1 MATVVAQSHYIF
13 GLRTGVRNN
22 LLYSD
27 EQTVIFPC
35 GNNCVR
41 YNIDQK
47 CQRFIPGTEGSH
59 GMKALAISTNR
70 RYLSVSECGE
80 NATITVYD
88 LQQEQS
94 RKRKKL
100 SGGEIPVE
108 EFVCMAFSPDSKYL
122 IGQAGGPDWTL
133 FLWMWEKQKVMAT
146 VKTSSTGTIT
156 QVSFNPQD
164 NTQIC
169 VSGNGVFKIFRY
181 SGEVLKQSSTFKPD
195 SQNFLCHTWMPKDQV
210 IVGTETGQLMLFD
223 SGRLR
228 WEMNLTSTLAVER
241 LEENT
246 ESNETQPTTY
256 ATSTLPRV
264 TAIVGYSKGFV
275 CSAGPGTVCLFE
287 KTEETDQYKKT
298 KKIKIPPEPFS
309 NEPSSAEKQ
318 EISTLCMSP
327 SEDSLSAS
335 TDRGQ
340 LYSLPLSLA
349 ELHKGDAHFEFMSH
363 SFHSGVILGLSTC
376 IRKPLIAT
384 CSLDRSV
391 RIWNFQTNVL
401 EMYMEFQ
408 EEAYSIALHPTGLY
422 ILVGFSDRLRL
433 MNLLIDDIS
442 TFKEFNIRGCR
453 ECVFSHGGHLFAA
466 VNGNVINIY
475 STTTFDDV
483 LNLKGHNEK
492 VRSIAF
498 SSDDSHLV
506 SCGMDGAVYEWNML
520 SGARESESVL
530 KSCSYSSVAIS
541 PDSKTFFAVG
551 TDCTLKEIQ
560 DCQIIKEVPAGDV
573 VCTTVAMLR
582 SGRALFV
589 GTSIGTVRVIRYP
602 LPIQKD
608 WLEYQAHAGPI
619 TKMVIT
625 FDDQF
630 LLTVSEDGCL
640 LIWKIIDKEGRALK
654 REKEIVYAEEI
665 LITKLD
671 LEEKNKI
678 LRDLKRREKELQEEN
693 KYQLSLRDM
702 TYKEKINQLTEKF
715 IQQINSLNTEKEVKM
730 TKMKSCL
737 CDNRNDITFEIMVL
751 KSEKEKQQAAQSK
764 VLSDTLEKN
773 EKERQDLESN
783 NNQKLML
790 EYEKF
795 QDLQLKLQ
803 RVQQQYE
810 QQLHSVEESK
820 AKDLDEITRL
830 CDAKL
835 HEKMMMLT
843 QCQEE
848 SKQQVR
854 EFQEYIK
861 QLEEEGDLEIQDIRL
876 QYKQLLTE
884 EKQTNTKLKIE
895 SDTTK
900 KSFQNVQKEIENKN
914 LEIEKLKQ
922 EEQKLQA
929 VIRSLEKD
937 IVGLKNSVQ
946 ERDGII
952 QDKEKTIYGLVKNTD
967 MLKNTVAV
975 LEFKNGYIQEQIE
988 PKENEIKE
996 LKEQMQEMEGEL
1008 DEFHKKNTQQQ
1019 LKIAELNLKLK
1030 TKDKEMQKEMQ
1041 KVQDTRT
1048 LLNRFKSD
1056 LHKCVDNIQ
1065 DPPKLKENIRE
1076 LYKYYVQQS
1085 DAVETVGVD
1094 TDILREHYKQREHF
1108 EQIISSLKKQ
1118 LMRDTKVNEANN
1130 VKLMKENV
1138 TLIKEINDLRQ
1149 ELSTVR
1155 IQLHNYESQS
1165 TFNKSKNKIST
1176 FTRGDP
1182 IFPHIQMMN
1191 VMMSFLETKTQVY
1204 LYNSNSNKYIHLG
1217 GFSCIFFHTIA
1228 TASAGS
1234 DGLMTRMNF
1243 EQEAEKIIE
1252 LQRLEIQRLK
1262 QQMDGQIPSS
1272 GTKLPPLTN

>member
-13 GLRTGVRNN
+13 GLRRGVRNN

-47 CQRFIPGTEGSH
+47 CQKFIPGTEGSQ

-70 RYLSVSECGE
+70 RYLAVSECGE
-80 NATITVYD
+80 HATITVYD
-88 LQQEQS
+88 LQHEQS

-100 SGGEIPVE
+100 SGGEIPAE

-181 SGEVLKQSSTFKPD
+181 AGEVLKQSSTFKPD
-195 SQNFLCHTWMPKDQV
+195 SQNFLCHTWMPKEQV

-228 WEMNLTSTLAVER
+228 WEMNLTSAQAVER

-246 ESNETQPTTY
+246 ESNETLPTTS
-256 ATSTLPRV
+256 ATSILPRV

-309 NEPSSAEKQ
+309 NEPSSAEQ
-318 EISTLCMSP
+318 QDISTLCISP
-327 SEDSLSAS
+327 SEDTLSAS

-349 ELHKGDAHFEFMSH
+349 ELQKGDAHFEFMSH

-376 IRKPLIAT
+376 IRKPLVAT

-408 EEAYSIALHPTGLY
+408 EEAYSIAFHPTGLY

-498 SSDDSHLV
+498 SADDSRLV
-506 SCGMDGAVYEWNML
+506 SCGMDGAVYEWNTL

-530 KSCSYSSVAIS
+530 KSCSYSSVALS
-541 PDSKTFFAVG
+541 PDSKTSFAVG

-560 DCQIIKEVPAGDV
+560 DCQIIKEVSAGYV

-602 LPIQKD
+602 LPIQID

-640 LIWKIIDKEGRALK
+640 LIWKIIDKEGRVLK
-654 REKEIVYAEEI
+654 REKELVYAEEI

-715 IQQINSLNTEKEVKM
+715 IQQINSLKTEKEV
-730 TKMKSCL
+730 
-737 CDNRNDITFEIMVL
+737 L
-751 KSEKEKQQAAQSK
+751 KTEKEKQQAAHSK
-764 VLSDTLEKN
+764 VLSDILEKH
-773 EKERQDLESN
+773 EKELQDLESN

-803 RVQQQYE
+803 RFQQQYE

-820 AKDLDEITRL
+820 VKDLDDITRFHE
-830 CDAKL
+830 AKL
-835 HEKMMMLT
+835 QEKMMMLT

-848 SKQQVR
+848 SQQQVR

-861 QLEEEGDLEIQDIRL
+861 QVEKDGDLEIQDIRL
-876 QYKQLLTE
+876 QYKQLLRE
-884 EKQTNTKLKIE
+884 EKQTNAKLKIE

-922 EEQKLQA
+922 EVQKLQA

-975 LEFKNGYIQEQIE
+975 LEFKKGYIQEQIE

-996 LKEQMQEMEGEL
+996 LKEQQQEMEGEL

-1065 DPPKLKENIRE
+1065 DPQKLKENIRE
-1076 LYKYYVQQS
+1076 LYKFYVQQS
-1085 DAVETVGVD
+1085 DAVETLGVD

-1108 EQIISSLKKQ
+1108 EQIISTLKKQ
-1118 LMRDTKVNEANN
+1118 LMRDTKVSEANN

-1176 FTRGDP
+1176 YTR
-1182 IFPHIQMMN
+1182 
-1191 VMMSFLETKTQVY
+1191 
-1204 LYNSNSNKYIHLG
+1204 
-1217 GFSCIFFHTIA
+1217 A

-1234 DGLMTRMNF
+1234 SGLMTRMNF

-1262 QQMDGQIPSS
+1262 QEIDGQIPSS